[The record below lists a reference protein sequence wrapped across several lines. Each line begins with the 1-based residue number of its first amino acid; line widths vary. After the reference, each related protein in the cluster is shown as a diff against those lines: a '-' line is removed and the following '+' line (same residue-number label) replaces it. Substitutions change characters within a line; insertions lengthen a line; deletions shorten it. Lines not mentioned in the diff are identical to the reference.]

1 MSMEFRWFP
10 RKTVGGD
17 AGENMRK
24 TLGIGSLFLAMSC
37 KPACNT
43 ALMLG
48 KKSMRYNAGLETD
61 SNHVETE
68 KSKAAMIN
76 G

>member
-1 MSMEFRWFP
+1 
-10 RKTVGGD
+10 
-17 AGENMRK
+17 MRK